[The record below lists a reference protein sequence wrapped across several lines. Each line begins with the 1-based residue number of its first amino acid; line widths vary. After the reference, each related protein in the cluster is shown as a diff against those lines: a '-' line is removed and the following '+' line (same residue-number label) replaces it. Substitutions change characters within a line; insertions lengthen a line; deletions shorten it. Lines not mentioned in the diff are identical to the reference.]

1 MAGLAISVDRLGV
14 TTTAA
19 VLLVGQLALALVI
32 DHFGLLDI
40 QRIPINPLRLLGVV
54 LAIVSVVLLRTE

>member
-32 DHFGLLDI
+32 DHFGLLDV